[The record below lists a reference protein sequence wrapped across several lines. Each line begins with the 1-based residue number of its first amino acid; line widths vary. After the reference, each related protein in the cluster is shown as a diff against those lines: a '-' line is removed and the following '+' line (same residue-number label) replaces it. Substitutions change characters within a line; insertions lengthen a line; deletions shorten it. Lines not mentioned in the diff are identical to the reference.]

1 MNDNNKV
8 ERILAEAKSK
18 RIPELENHL
27 DNILFLDVDGVI
39 NLDPNNYTGPFKAE
53 EQIKNLNEL
62 CLKYNLKIVVDSS
75 WRRHSDYKDILYNS
89 GLDFAIPIV
98 DKTEILDIEREEEI
112 LKYLETNHYVD
123 KFIII
128 DDHDFALLSKYHVK
142 TDTNLGFTRD
152 KFEEAVKLIES
163 L

>member
-8 ERILAEAKSK
+8 ERILAEAKAK
-18 RIPELENHL
+18 RIPELEDHL
-27 DNILFLDVDGVI
+27 DNILFLDIDGVI
-39 NLDPNNYTGPFKAE
+39 NLDPTNYTGPFKAE

-75 WRRHSDYKDILYNS
+75 WRRHIDYKDILYNS
-89 GLDFAIPIV
+89 GLDYTIPIL
-98 DKTEILDIEREEEI
+98 DKTEMLDIQREEEI
-112 LKYLETNHYVD
+112 LKYLETNLYVD

-128 DDHDFALLSKYHVK
+128 DDNDFELLSKYHIK

-152 KFEEAVKLIES
+152 KFDEAVKLIES